1 MFRFLVTSSVS
12 AQGLAHVQLS
22 KPVMG
27 LKFWDQFKTTMQT
40 LGEDAKVRCI
50 LVSGQHK
57 SFSFGLDLKDQVQMD
72 VLLSSAPDA
81 ARRAVQLNKFISE
94 LQASLTSMEETN
106 QPVVA
111 LVHEFC
117 FGGGMDLVCCADVR
131 WCTQDAKFAIKEVDV
146 GMAPDLGT
154 LQRMERLVGS
164 SSLVRELA
172 FTGRVMHAAEAK
184 ACGFVSRV
192 FPTKDEMLA
201 EAVRFGEEVCSKSP
215 VAITGIKRNLNFA
228 RDAASVGEALKY
240 QAAWSSVALQSA
252 DVALGVERALKPTT
266 TAGTRFNDL

>member
-1 MFRFLVTSSVS
+1 MFRSLVTSSVS
-12 AQGLAHVQLS
+12 AQGLAQVKLS

-40 LGEDAKVRCI
+40 LGEDPKVRCI

-72 VLLSSAPDA
+72 VILSPDTISAAPQDA
-81 ARRAVQLNKFISE
+81 ARRAFQLNKFISE
-94 LQASLTSMEETN
+94 LQSSLTSMEETN

-172 FTGRVMHAAEAK
+172 FTGRIMHSAEAK

-192 FPTKDEMLA
+192 FSTKDEMLV
-201 EAVRFGEEVCSKSP
+201 EAQKFGEEICSKSP

-228 RDAASVGEALKY
+228 RDAASLWELNGH
-240 QAAWSSVALQSA
+240 
-252 DVALGVERALKPTT
+252 
-266 TAGTRFNDL
+266 